1 MGRSQKIDREGLT
14 MIDDPARSAG
24 GTLGEYA
31 YRDPGQR
38 SMADVLKDIISNVQ
52 EMVRSEVRL
61 AKAELREE
69 AARSAAAGKLMVMG
83 GGMALLAVGFV
94 LTAVAQ
100 LLALVMPNWL
110 ATLIVGAVL
119 GGAGMALLSRGR
131 AQFVVPRPNKTIE
144 SVKENVQWMK
154 NQTK

>member
-1 MGRSQKIDREGLT
+1 

-24 GTLGEYA
+24 GSLGEYA
-31 YRDPGQR
+31 YSSRESSQR
-38 SMADVLKDIISNVQ
+38 SMGDVLKDIIANVQ

-69 AARSAAAGKLMVMG
+69 AGRSADSAKLMVIG
-83 GGMALLAVGFV
+83 GGMALLAAGFV

-119 GGAGMALLSRGR
+119 GIAGAVLLAKGR
-131 AQFVVPRPNKTIE
+131 AQFVIPTPKKTIE
-144 SVKENVQWMK
+144 NVKENVQWMK
-154 NQTK
+154 DQTKS

>member
-1 MGRSQKIDREGLT
+1 

-31 YRDPGQR
+31 YRETGQR
-38 SMADVLKDIISNVQ
+38 SMGDVLKDIISNVQ
-52 EMVRSEVRL
+52 EMVRSELRL

-69 AARSAAAGKLMVMG
+69 ATRSASAGKLVAIG
-83 GGMALLAVGFV
+83 GGLGLLATGFV

-119 GGAGMALLSRGR
+119 GIAGMVMLSKGR
-131 AQFVVPRPNKTIE
+131 SQFTVPTPTKTIE
-144 SVKENVQWMK
+144 NVKENVQWMK
-154 NQTK
+154 DQTR